1 MTDNI
6 TPAVPAVHAAII
18 KVADALRKEG
28 ISKNRTC
35 QIGKSSGFAFRGIE
49 DVYAALAPLLC
60 ENNLYIRPKAM
71 EVLPISV
78 AGSMRLER
86 ILVTYCITCATDGSS
101 IEAQA
106 VGEGTDNTDKAAG
119 KAMSYAYKSLAF
131 QLFCIPVV
139 GQPDS
144 DTEQVEPETPYINE
158 SLAVR
163 ARAAAEQGVESF
175 RNFWRGLPKAEKE
188 ELDASK
194 RVPDLQTIATAADAR
209 AAIPEVDHV

>member
-6 TPAVPAVHAAII
+6 TTAAPAVHAAIV

-28 ISKNRTC
+28 ISKNRKC
-35 QIGKSSGFAFRGIE
+35 QMGNGGGFAFRGIE
-49 DVYAALAPLLC
+49 DVYAALSPLLC

-71 EVLPISV
+71 ELLPSSV
-78 AGSMRLER
+78 GGSQRLVR
-86 ILVTYCITCATDGSS
+86 ILVTYCITCTTDGSS

-106 VGEGTDNTDKAAG
+106 VGEGADNSDKAAG

-144 DTEQVEPETPYINE
+144 DTEQVEPETPYIDE
-158 SLAVR
+158 GLAVR
-163 ARAAAEQGVESF
+163 AREAAQQGTANF
-175 RNFWRGLPKAEKE
+175 REFWKSLPQADRTALTAAKMI
-188 ELDASK
+188 SSY
-194 RVPDLQTIATAADAR
+194 QTIAAAADAQ
-209 AAIPEVDHV
+209 AAIPEATA

>member
-6 TPAVPAVHAAII
+6 TPAVPAVHAAIV

-35 QIGKSSGFAFRGIE
+35 QMGKGSGFAFRGIE
-49 DVYAALAPLLC
+49 DVYAALSPLLC

-71 EVLPISV
+71 EVLPSSV
-78 AGSMRLER
+78 GGSQRLVR
-86 ILVTYCITCATDGSS
+86 ILVTYCITCTTDGSS
-101 IEAQA
+101 IDAQA
-106 VGEGTDNTDKAAG
+106 VGEGADSTDKAAG

-144 DTEQVEPETPYINE
+144 DAEQVEPEVPYIDE
-158 SLAVR
+158 GLAVR
-163 ARAAAEQGVESF
+163 AREAAQAGTENLREFYKALSKEDKHALHVAKMIESL
-175 RNFWRGLPKAEKE
+175 RAV
-188 ELDASK
+188 A
-194 RVPDLQTIATAADAR
+194 AAADAKEH
-209 AAIPEVDHV
+209 AA

>member
-6 TPAVPAVHAAII
+6 TPAVPAVHAAIV

-28 ISKNRTC
+28 ISKNRKC
-35 QIGKSSGFAFRGIE
+35 QMGKGGGFAFRGIE
-49 DVYAALAPLLC
+49 DVYAALSPLLC

-71 EVLPISV
+71 EVLPSSV
-78 AGSMRLER
+78 GGSQRLVR
-86 ILVTYCITCATDGSS
+86 VLVTYCITCATDGSS

-106 VGEGTDNTDKAAG
+106 VGEGADSSDKAAG

-144 DTEQVEPETPYINE
+144 DTEQVEPEAPYIDE
-158 SLAVR
+158 GLAVR
-163 ARAAAEQGVESF
+163 AREAAEQGTENFREFYKAINKDEKHALHAAKMIES
-175 RNFWRGLPKAEKE
+175 LKTVA
-188 ELDASK
+188 A
-194 RVPDLQTIATAADAR
+194 AADAR
-209 AAIPEVDHV
+209 ANVPEAQA